1 MSSSVSSRAYFSRL
15 RWSCVL
21 DHGQRRRRVAIA
33 ATTCLAVGSSTKR
46 PPADTTGP
54 HRHRGEGP
62 IAVHFENLSLTES
75 PRSLTDS
82 PTSLALALIL
92 SVAPSALSS
101 LSSVMSPMV
110 SLARPPRS
118 SALFWNLSATPMA
131 RLLHRL
137 LCRLHC
143 RMLQCCRLFRASHS
157 TPLRLRTGG
166 VETDMQGLL
175 SSAPA
180 SRSPGPLR
188 PPTGRRA
195 RWRRGTGGPS
205 AGCPS
210 RSSPWH
216 RTRFPPPAW
225 ARARTAAPV

>member
-1 MSSSVSSRAYFSRL
+1 
-15 RWSCVL
+15 VL
-21 DHGQRRRRVAIA
+21 DRVSEVLDRLTDI
-33 ATTCLAVGSSTKR
+33 LGLGLDLIGGAVGLELVVIGDV
-46 PPADTTGP
+46 ADGLL
-54 HRHRGEGP
+54 G
-62 IAVHFENLSLTES
+62 A
-75 PRSLTDS
+75 
-82 PTSLALALIL
+82 
-92 SVAPSALSS
+92 SAEVFGLV
-101 LSSVMSPMV
+101 LELVV
-110 SLARPPRS
+110 
-118 SALFWNLSATPMA
+118 NTHG

-143 RMLQCCRLFRASHS
+143 RMLQCCGLFRASHS